1 MKWSIKVGLASSV
14 LAVLIALVSPLMAQ
28 DATPVAPEGTQL
40 PRSKRQRQPPMPM
53 H

>member
-28 DATPVAPEGTQL
+28 VATSLEGL
-40 PRSKRQRQPPMPM
+40 SQPTI
-53 H
+53 